1 MYIVCWQTEGRTRQ
15 GGRKI
20 EQHYK
25 VYDSEEQAFKVFDDL
40 LIADADNGVEN
51 VYVAEVVDLNLS
63 DEGN

>member
-25 VYDSEEQAFKVFDDL
+25 VYDSQKQAFKVFDDL

-51 VYVAEVVDLNLS
+51 AYVAEVVDLNLS

>member
-15 GGRKI
+15 GGRKV

-25 VYDSEEQAFKVFDDL
+25 VYDFYNQASKVFDDL

-51 VYVAEVVDLNLS
+51 AYLTKVVERES
-63 DEGN
+63 Q